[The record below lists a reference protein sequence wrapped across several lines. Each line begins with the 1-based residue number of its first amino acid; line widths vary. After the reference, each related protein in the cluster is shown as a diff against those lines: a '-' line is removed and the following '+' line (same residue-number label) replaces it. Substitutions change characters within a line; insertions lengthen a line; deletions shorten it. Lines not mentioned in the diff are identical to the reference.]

1 MSKITFSQRIKFVA
15 FLFFSLLLTSNAFA
29 DGTRQ
34 VMPNATNGTAIYIRT
49 DASNSGPY
57 IGAPESNR
65 LYFTIAD
72 ATSEN
77 LYFGVQARIRN
88 SYQGGNNPLL
98 TNFYYRIFN
107 AAGVAQT
114 PPTLFTN
121 SGTAAGYIP
130 NYARAV
136 AGPNIGGA
144 TPAGYNPIVFDPSA
158 NGDYYIEL
166 YSSNDG
172 GATAV
177 NTAPGGIN
185 FLPYFD
191 FTVSDAA
198 NNQVDGRI
206 WSRKWSFITYL
217 VENADNNAG
226 TPNVPNPSGN
236 ASFEG
241 DFFAYTDDQVI
252 VEVQFEPGFRPFGY
266 QLAMNRFG
274 VVNDDD
280 NPANDFLLTRGS
292 VSYGTGL
299 APSLDNGFQIF
310 ITSPDQN
317 VFVPSIEPDP
327 VVADEIRGCPG
338 NYFIPITLILAQDT
352 AIILDF
358 NGVAGYQENT
368 EDVLI
373 EVYENTP
380 GLKLIPWDGNDGLG
394 NPVTGGTTTITVT
407 SYIGRT
413 NVPMDDA
420 ELNINGLSISGVA
433 PTVGNRRLFWDDR
446 NITVTN
452 DGTGC
457 NPTGSNA
464 LNNLT
469 TVNPAFSRERLID
482 GIFGPAHAW
491 SSSNPDD
498 SVPAISQGGNNTN
511 NVLCDDFGNTRIV
524 NTWFYGATK
533 TIPPSPILI
542 PSCDSDEDG
551 LTDSADLDDDNDGIL
566 DTTEQAGLNPF
577 GDEDGDGAADYY
589 DSDYSGFVDANGDG
603 ISDQFDI
610 DGDGLIN
617 QFDTDADGD
626 GCFDAVEGNGGFVT
640 ADLNPDGSIN
650 DTEDANGVPN
660 AASGGQNDVSSQNA
674 AVSGCDTDGDGV
686 LNESDICEGFDDS
699 VDSDGDSIPDGCDLD
714 DDNDGILD
722 ENECSE
728 TLNVNFTYNE
738 TLSSNGNL
746 VFTAMINGVEE
757 ILTIRQSTNPTHYFG
772 STNTVEPSGV
782 IITAGNTPSIQA
794 QDGDGAPGLDV
805 FESAITF
812 YSSIAIDR
820 IQLPT
825 LDDYDRDNNGTD
837 PTDGI
842 AFTISGTWQINN
854 GDMASYDLNTG
865 ALISNNQAGNASL
878 NLSVGGSSAQELVS
892 RGAIGSVL
900 VRGTAGG
907 ETNGASATFIAN
919 NPFTNASLLFED
931 LAQNGS
937 RENIINTITS
947 IVLNATVLACP
958 DTDNDGIP
966 NQLDTDSDAD
976 GCPDA
981 LEGGDNIDLTSVDVN
996 GQLTGAVNTTTGV
1009 PNNVDVN
1016 NGQSVGGSVDGVPSD
1031 AFGQCDSDGDGV
1043 IDANDVCNGYDD
1055 NLNADGDAVPD
1066 GCDLDDD
1073 NDGILDSVEC
1083 ESLLSQGGFE
1093 NVSGL
1098 NNGNNFPVDISP
1110 WVLGTGNDA
1119 NVVQVDGAGG
1129 FDYGSAGPFEDA
1141 NPLTGAGT
1149 LQHYLDIANG
1159 SNDFY
1164 QSFTLTTT
1172 SKVTYSGYF
1181 SARDNL
1187 VGNGSIQIVSGIG
1200 TTGTVMDGTGILVID
1215 SNGDSQNT
1223 PWLFIEREV
1232 ILPPGTYSYVVS
1244 MEEELNFDEARVLSC
1259 KDTDGDGF
1267 FDYQDIDS
1275 DNDGCNDAVEAGHL
1289 DNDNNGEVDGTSYDA
1304 NGQVVGYS
1312 SAYTGTNVNVTT
1324 PTQVV
1329 VDASALLDQNV
1340 ESGNPATF
1348 TITSVSA
1355 TSTNTYTGTAP
1366 NTTPD
1371 YSVGTD
1377 VSPGINYQWYIG
1389 NPTSGGTAILASD
1402 SNYTGE
1408 NSQTLNILDVTGLNN
1423 TQYCLLITHDNN
1435 NCINEINCVT
1445 LTVFINP
1452 ITQDDTITGLTTNT
1466 AAVVDPFADN
1476 GNGIDTDP
1484 DGTLDASTVNIIT
1497 AGATD
1502 SDGDGDND
1510 TLVVAGEGTWT
1521 VDNTTGAVT
1530 FTPEVGFTGDP
1541 TPIAYTVE
1549 DNDGNVS
1556 NASTISLDYDAQTPI
1571 TQDDTITGLTTNTAA
1586 VVDPFADNG
1595 NGIDTDPDGTLD
1607 ASTVNIITAGATDS
1621 DGDGDND
1628 TLVVAGEG
1636 TWTVDNTTGAVTFT
1650 PEVGFTG
1657 DPTPIAYTVEDN
1669 DGNVS
1674 NASTISLDYDAQTPI
1689 TQDDTI
1695 TGLTTNTAAVVDPF
1709 ADNGNGIDT
1718 DPDGTLD
1725 ASTVNIITAGATD
1738 SDGDGDNDTLVVAGE
1753 GTWTVDNTTGAVTFT
1768 PEVGFTGDPTPIA
1781 YTVEDNDGN
1790 VSNASTI
1797 SLDYDA
1803 QTPITQDDTITGLTT
1818 NTAAVVDPFADNGN
1832 GIDTDPDG
1840 TLDASTV
1847 NIITAGATDSDGDG
1861 DNDTLV
1867 VAGEGTWT
1875 VDNTTGAVTF
1885 TPEVGFTGDPTPIA
1899 YTVEDND
1906 GNVSNASTISLDYD
1920 AQTPITQDDTITG
1933 LTTNTAAV
1941 VDPFADNGNG
1951 IDTDPDG
1958 TLDASTVNI
1967 ITAGATD
1974 SDGDGDN
1981 DTLVVA
1987 GEGTWTVDN
1996 TTGAVTFTPEVGF
2009 TGDPTPIAYT
2019 VEDNDGNVSNAST
2032 ISLDYDAQTPITQDD
2047 TITGLTTNTAAVVDP
2062 FADNG
2067 NGIDTDPDGTLDAS
2081 TVNIITAGATD
2092 SDGDGDN
2099 DTLVV
2104 AGEGTWTVDNTTGA
2118 VTFTPEVGFTG
2129 DPTPIA
2135 YTVEDNDGNVSNAS
2149 TISLDYDAQT
2159 PITQDDTI
2167 TGLTTNTAAVVDPFA
2182 DNGNGI
2188 DTDPDGTLDASTVN
2202 IITAGATDSDGDG
2215 DNDTLV
2221 VAGEGTWTV
2230 DNTTGAVTFTPEVGF
2245 TGDPTPIAYTV
2256 EDNDGNVSNAST
2268 ISLDYDAQTPITQ
2281 DDTITGLTTNTAA
2294 VVDPFADNG
2303 NGIDTDPDGTLD
2315 ASTVNIITAGA
2326 TDSDGDGDNDTLVV
2340 AGEGTWTVDNTTG
2353 AVTFTPEVGFTGD
2366 PTPIA
2371 YTVEDNDGNVSNAST
2386 ISLDYDAQ
2394 TPITQDDTITG
2405 LTTNTAAVVDPFAD
2419 NGNGID
2425 TDPDGTL
2432 DASTVNIIT
2441 AGATDSDGDGDN
2453 DTLVVAGE
2461 GTWTVDNTTGAVTF
2475 TPEVG
2480 FTGDPTP
2487 IAYTVEDND
2496 GNVSNASTISLD
2508 YDAQT
2513 PITQDDTIT
2522 GLTTNT
2528 AAVVDP
2534 FADNGNGIDT
2544 DPDGTLDAST
2554 VNIITAGATDSDGDG
2569 DNDTLV
2575 VAGEGT
2581 WTVDNTTGAVTF
2593 TPEVGF
2599 TGDPTPIAYTV
2610 EDNDG
2615 NVSNASTISLDYD
2628 AQTPITQDDTI
2639 TGLTTNTA
2647 AVVDPFADNGNGI
2660 DTDPDGTL
2668 DASTV
2673 NIITAGATDSDGDG
2687 DNDTLVVAG
2696 EGTWTVDNTTGAVT
2710 FTPEVG
2716 FTGDPTPIAYT
2727 VEDNDGNVSNAS
2739 TISLDYDAQTPI
2751 TQDDTITGLTTN
2763 TAAVVDPFA
2772 DNGNGIDTDPDGTLD
2787 ASTVNIITAGA
2798 TDSDGDGD
2806 NDTLVVAGEGT
2817 WTVDNTTGAVTFTP
2831 EVGFTGDPTPIAY
2844 TVEDND
2850 GNVSNASTISLDYDA
2865 QTPIT
2870 QDDTITGLTTNT
2882 AAVVDPFADN
2892 GNGIDT
2898 DPDGTLDAST
2908 VNIITAGAT
2917 DSDGDGDN
2925 DTLVVAGEG
2934 TWTVDNTTGAVTF
2947 TPEVGFTGDPTP
2959 IAYTVEDNDGNVS
2972 NASTISLDYDA
2983 QTPITQ
2989 DDTITGLTTNTAAV
3003 VDPFADNGN
3012 GIDTDPDG
3020 TLDASTVNIITAGA
3034 TDSDGDGDNDT
3045 LVVAGEGTWTVD
3057 NTTGAVTFTPEVGFT
3072 GDPTP
3077 IAYTVEDNDGNV
3089 SNASTISLDYDA
3101 QTPITQDDTITGL
3114 TTNTAAVVDPFA
3126 DNGNGIDTDP
3136 DGTLDAS
3143 TVNIITAGATD
3154 SDGDGDND
3162 TLVVAGEGTWTVDN
3176 TTGAVTFTPEVG
3188 FTGDPTPIAYTVED
3202 NDGNVSNA
3210 STISLDYDAQTPI
3223 TQDDTITGLTTNTAA
3238 VVDPFAD
3245 NGNGID
3251 TDPDGTLDAS
3261 TVNIIT
3267 AGATDSDGDGD
3278 NDTLVVA
3285 GEGTWT
3291 VDNTTG
3297 AVTFTPEVGF
3307 TGDPT
3312 PIAYTVEDNDG
3323 NVSNAS
3329 TISLDYDAQTPIT
3342 QDDTIT
3348 GLTTNT
3354 AAVVDPFADNGN
3366 GIDTDP
3372 DGTLDA
3378 STVNIITA
3386 GATDSDGDGD
3396 NDTLVV
3402 AGEGTWTVDNTTG
3415 AVTFTPEVGF
3425 TGDPTPIAY
3434 TVEDNDGNVS
3444 NASTISLDYDAQTPI
3459 TQDDTITG
3467 LTTNTAAVVDPFADN
3482 GNGIDTDPDGT
3493 LDAST
3498 VNIITAGATD
3508 SDGDGDNDTLVV
3520 AGEGTWTVDNTTG
3533 AVTFTPEVGFTGDPT
3548 PIAYTVEDNDGN
3560 VSNASTI
3567 SLDYDAQTPITQ
3579 DDTITGLTTNTAA
3592 VVDPFADNGNGIDTD
3607 PDGTLDASTVNII
3620 TAGATDSDGDGD
3632 NDTLVVAGEGTW
3644 TVDNTTGAVTF
3655 TPEVGFTGDPTPIA
3669 YTVEDNDGNVSNAST
3684 ISLDYDA
3691 QTPITQDD
3699 TITGLTT
3706 NTAAVV
3712 DPFADNGNGIDTDPD
3727 GTLDA
3732 STVNIITAGATDSDG
3747 DGDNDTLVVAGEG
3760 TWTVDNTT
3768 GAVTFTPEVGFTGDP
3783 TPIAYTVEDNDGNV
3797 SNASTISL
3805 DYDAQTPITQDD
3817 TITGLTTNT
3826 AAVVDPFADNG
3837 NGIDT
3842 DPDGT
3847 LDASTVN
3854 IITAGATDSDGD
3866 GDNDTLVVAG
3876 EGTWTVD
3883 NTTGA
3888 VTFTPEVG
3896 FTGDPTPIAYT
3907 VEDNDGNVSNASTIS
3922 LDYDAQTP
3930 ITQDDTIT
3938 GLTTNTA
3945 AVVDPFADNG
3955 NGIDTD
3961 PDGTLDASTVNI
3973 ITAGATDSD
3982 GDGDNDTLVVAGEGT
3997 WTVDNTTGAVTFTPE
4012 VGFTGDPTPIAYTV
4026 EDNDGNVSNAST
4038 ISLDY
4043 DAQTP
4048 ITQDDTITG
4057 LTTNTAAVV
4066 DPFADNGNGIDT
4078 DPDGTLDASTVNI
4091 ITAGATDSD
4100 GDGDNDTLVVAGEGT
4115 WTVDNTTGAVTFTPE
4130 VGFTGDPTPIAYTVE
4145 DNDGNVSNA
4154 STISLDY
4161 DAQTPI
4167 TQDDTITG
4175 LTTNTAAVVDPFA
4188 DNGNGIDT
4196 DPDGTLD
4203 ASTVNIITA
4212 GATDSDG
4219 DGDNDTLV
4227 VAGEG
4232 TWTVDNTTGAVTF
4245 TPEVGF
4251 TGDPTPIAYTV
4262 EDNDGNVSNASTIS
4276 LDYDAQTP
4284 ITQDDTITGLTTNT
4298 AAVVDPFADNGNGI
4312 DTDPDGTLDASTVNI
4327 ITAGATDSDGDGDN
4341 DTLVVAGEGT
4351 WTVDNT
4357 TGAVTFTPEVG
4368 FTGDPTPI
4376 AYTVEDNDGNV
4387 SNASTISLD
4396 YDAQT
4401 PIAIN
4406 DTASTEPGIS
4416 IVIPILNNDNDPD
4429 GTIEDTTVDLD
4440 PLTPGQQSTITVPG
4454 EGTYTDNGDGTIT
4467 FTPDPTFTG
4476 TTTPISYTVEDNDGN
4491 VSNTATITV
4500 TVDTCPF
4507 PTDSDGDGLTDCE
4520 ETTGID
4526 DPNTPLVPT
4535 GPSDP
4540 NDPCDPIGLD
4550 ATDTDGDGLTDCEE
4564 TTGNDDPNTPLVPTG
4579 PSDPNDPCDPIGLD
4593 ATDTD
4598 GDGLTD
4604 CEETT
4609 GNDDP
4614 NTPLVPT
4621 GPSDPND
4628 PCDPIGLDATD
4639 TDGDGLTDC
4648 EETTGNDDPNTPL
4661 VPTGPSDP
4669 NDPCDPIG
4677 LNATDTDGD
4686 GLTDCEETTG
4696 NDDPNTPLV
4705 PTGPSDP
4712 NDPCDPIGLDATDTD
4727 GDGLTDCEETTGN
4740 DDPNTPLVPTGPS
4753 DPNDPCDPIGLD
4765 ATDTDGDGLT
4775 DCEETTGNDDPNT
4788 PLVPTGPSDP
4798 NDPCDPIGLD
4808 ATDTDGDGL
4817 TDCEETTGNDD
4828 PNTPLVPT
4836 GPSDPNDPCD
4846 PIGLD
4851 ATDTDG
4857 DGLTDCEETTGNDD
4871 PNTPLVPTGP
4881 SDPNDPCDPNTGAGG
4896 CTPIAVDDSSSTQPN
4911 TPVVI
4916 DITDN
4921 DSDPNGT
4928 IEDTTVDLDPLTP
4941 GQQSTITVPG
4951 EGTYTDN
4958 GDGTITFTPD
4968 PTFTGTT
4975 TPISYTVE
4983 DNDGNVSNTATITVT
4998 VDTCPFPTDS
5008 DGDGLTDCEETTGN
5022 DDPNTPLVP
5031 TGPSDPNDPCDPIGL
5046 DATDTDGD
5054 GLTDCEETTGNDDPN
5069 TPLVP
5074 TGPSDPNDPCDPIG
5088 LNATDTDGDGL
5099 TDCEETTGN
5108 DDPNTPLVPTG
5119 PSDPN
5124 DPCDPIGLDATD
5136 TDGDGLTDC
5145 EETTGNDDPNTPL
5158 VPTGPSDPNDPCD
5171 PIGLDATDTDGDGLT
5186 DCEETTGNDDPNTP
5200 LVPTGPSDPNDP
5212 CDPIG
5217 LDATDTDGDGLTD
5230 CEETTGNDDPNTP
5243 LVPTGPSDPNDPCD
5257 PIGLDATDTDG
5268 DGLTDCEETT
5278 GNDDPNT
5285 PLVPTGPSDPN
5296 DPCDPIGLDATDTDG
5311 DGLTDCE
5318 ETTGNDDPNT
5328 PLVPTGPSDPND
5340 PCDPIGLN
5348 ATDTD
5353 GDGLTDCEET
5363 TGNDDP
5369 NTPLVPTGPS
5379 DPNDPCD
5386 PIGLDATDTD
5396 GDGLTDCEE
5405 TTGNDDPNTPL
5416 VPTGPSDPNDPCDPI
5431 GLDATDTDGDGLTD
5445 CEETTGNDD
5454 PNTPLVPTGPSDPN
5468 DPCDPIGL
5476 DATDTD
5482 GDGLT
5487 DCEETTG
5494 NDDPNTPLV
5503 PTGPSDPNDPC
5514 DPIGLDATDTDGD
5527 GLTDCEETTGNDDP
5541 NTPLVPTGPSDPN
5554 DPCDPIGLNATDTDG
5569 DGLTDCEETTGNDDP
5584 NTPLVP
5590 TGPSDPNDPCDPIG
5604 LDATDT
5610 DGDGLT
5616 DCEETTGNDDPN
5628 TPLVPTG
5635 PSDPNDPCDPIGLDA
5650 TDTDGDGLTDCEETT
5665 GNDDPN
5671 TPLVPTGPSDPND
5684 PCDPIGLDATDTDGD
5699 GLTDCEETT
5708 GNDDPNTPLVPTGP
5722 SDPNDPCDPIGLDA
5736 TDTDGDGLT
5745 DCEETTGNDDPN
5757 TPLVPTGPSDP
5768 NDPCDPNTGAG
5779 GCTPIAVDD
5788 SSSTQPNTPV
5798 VIDITDND
5806 SDPNGTIEDTTVD
5819 LDPLTPGQQSTITV
5833 PGEGT
5838 YTDNGDGTITFTPD
5852 PTFTGTT
5859 TPISYTVE
5867 DNDGNVSNTATI
5879 TVTVDTCPFPT
5890 DSDGD
5895 GLTDCEETT
5904 GNDDPNT
5911 PLVPT
5916 GPSDP
5921 NDPCDPIGLDATD
5934 TDGDGLT
5941 DCEETTG
5948 NDDPNTPLVPTG
5960 PSDPNDPCDPIGLDA
5975 TDTDGDGLTDCE
5987 ETTGNDDPN
5996 TPLVPTGPSDPNDP
6010 CDPIGLDATDTDGD
6024 GLTDCEETTGNDDP
6038 NTPLVPTG
6046 PSDPNDPCDPI
6057 GLDATDTDG
6066 DGLTDC
6072 EETTGND
6079 DPNTP
6084 LVPTGPSDPND
6095 PCDPNTGAGGCT
6107 PIAVDDSSSTQPNTP
6122 VVIDIT
6128 DNDSDPNGTI
6138 EDTTVDLDPLTPG
6151 QQSTITVPGEG
6162 TYTDNGDG
6170 TITFT
6175 PDPTFTGTTT
6185 PISYTVED
6193 NDGNVSNTATITVTV
6208 DTCPFP
6214 TDSDGD
6220 GLTDCEE
6227 TTGNDDP
6234 NTPLV
6239 PTGPSDPNDPCDPI
6253 GLDAT
6258 DTDGDGLTDCEET
6271 TGNDDP
6277 NTPLVPTGP
6286 SDPNDPCDPIGL
6298 DATDTDG
6305 DGLTDCEETTGN
6317 DDPNTPLVPT
6327 GPSDPN
6333 DPCDP
6338 IGLNATDTDG
6348 DGLTDCEETTG
6359 NDDPNTPLVP
6369 TGPSDPN
6376 DPCDPIG
6383 LDATD
6388 TDGDGL
6394 TDCEETTGN
6403 DDPNTPLVPTGPS
6416 DPNDPC
6422 DPIGLDATDSD
6433 GDGLTDCEETTGID
6447 DPNTPLVPTGPSDPN
6462 DPCDPNTGAGGCTPI
6477 AVDDSVVN
6485 ATSGSPVSVDVT
6497 SNDSDANGTID
6508 PTTVNLTDPSA
6519 FDADGDG
6526 YNDTLVVPG
6535 EGTWVVDPT
6544 TGIITFIPESG
6555 FTDDP
6560 TPIGYTVEDNDG
6572 NVSNEATVSID
6583 YATQNPIAEDDD
6595 SLLNPF
6601 GSIVIIDLVAD
6612 NGNGPDV
6619 DSDGTLDLSTIN
6631 ITTNGATDSDG
6642 DGFNDTLVVPGEG
6655 TWTIDN
6661 LGILTFTPED
6671 GFNDNPTPINYTIQD
6686 NDGNVSNQATI
6697 TITYEPD
6704 GDPDGDGVL
6713 SSVEILEGTDSNNPC
6728 DYNPDSVTE
6737 IQSEPWLSSD
6747 CDGDGYLNETEIND
6761 GTNPLD
6767 ACDFN
6772 YLNEADV
6779 AQSGDW
6785 FDADCDNDNVPNGVE
6800 FPYGDT
6806 DNDGI
6811 PDWLDP
6817 DDDGDGIDT
6826 VNEDYG
6832 DTDISDGS
6840 VDSTGDNNPTNDD
6853 TDGDG
6858 IPDYLDTDDD
6868 NDGILTEDEYPDSNG
6883 NGIGFGD
6890 DAVDSDGDGL
6900 PDYLGVNNAN
6910 PSEDDLE
6917 VFNAVT
6923 PNGDGDNDVFV
6934 IRNIELYPDNTVTIY
6949 NRWGV
6954 IVYQTSGYGQSGNF
6968 FNGVSNG
6975 RATIE
6980 ADKQLPVGTYFY
6992 IIEYNNGNETKSKAG
7007 YLYIQR

>member
-3567 SLDYDAQTPITQ
+3567 SLDYDAQTPI
-3579 DDTITGLTTNTAA
+3579 
-3592 VVDPFADNGNGIDTD
+3592 
-3607 PDGTLDASTVNII
+3607 
-3620 TAGATDSDGDGD
+3620 
-3632 NDTLVVAGEGTW
+3632 
-3644 TVDNTTGAVTF
+3644 
-3655 TPEVGFTGDPTPIA
+3655 
-3669 YTVEDNDGNVSNAST
+3669 
-3684 ISLDYDA
+3684 
-3691 QTPITQDD
+3691 
-3699 TITGLTT
+3699 
-3706 NTAAVV
+3706 
-3712 DPFADNGNGIDTDPD
+3712 
-3727 GTLDA
+3727 
-3732 STVNIITAGATDSDG
+3732 
-3747 DGDNDTLVVAGEG
+3747 
-3760 TWTVDNTT
+3760 
-3768 GAVTFTPEVGFTGDP
+3768 
-3783 TPIAYTVEDNDGNV
+3783 
-3797 SNASTISL
+3797 
-3805 DYDAQTPITQDD
+3805 
-3817 TITGLTTNT
+3817 
-3826 AAVVDPFADNG
+3826 
-3837 NGIDT
+3837 
-3842 DPDGT
+3842 
-3847 LDASTVN
+3847 
-3854 IITAGATDSDGD
+3854 
-3866 GDNDTLVVAG
+3866 
-3876 EGTWTVD
+3876 
-3883 NTTGA
+3883 
-3888 VTFTPEVG
+3888 
-3896 FTGDPTPIAYT
+3896 
-3907 VEDNDGNVSNASTIS
+3907 
-3922 LDYDAQTP
+3922 
-3930 ITQDDTIT
+3930 
-3938 GLTTNTA
+3938 
-3945 AVVDPFADNG
+3945 
-3955 NGIDTD
+3955 
-3961 PDGTLDASTVNI
+3961 
-3973 ITAGATDSD
+3973 
-3982 GDGDNDTLVVAGEGT
+3982 
-3997 WTVDNTTGAVTFTPE
+3997 
-4012 VGFTGDPTPIAYTV
+4012 
-4026 EDNDGNVSNAST
+4026 
-4038 ISLDY
+4038 
-4043 DAQTP
+4043 
-4048 ITQDDTITG
+4048 
-4057 LTTNTAAVV
+4057 
-4066 DPFADNGNGIDT
+4066 
-4078 DPDGTLDASTVNI
+4078 
-4091 ITAGATDSD
+4091 
-4100 GDGDNDTLVVAGEGT
+4100 
-4115 WTVDNTTGAVTFTPE
+4115 
-4130 VGFTGDPTPIAYTVE
+4130 
-4145 DNDGNVSNA
+4145 
-4154 STISLDY
+4154 
-4161 DAQTPI
+4161 
-4167 TQDDTITG
+4167 
-4175 LTTNTAAVVDPFA
+4175 
-4188 DNGNGIDT
+4188 
-4196 DPDGTLD
+4196 
-4203 ASTVNIITA
+4203 
-4212 GATDSDG
+4212 
-4219 DGDNDTLV
+4219 
-4227 VAGEG
+4227 
-4232 TWTVDNTTGAVTF
+4232 
-4245 TPEVGF
+4245 
-4251 TGDPTPIAYTV
+4251 
-4262 EDNDGNVSNASTIS
+4262 
-4276 LDYDAQTP
+4276 
-4284 ITQDDTITGLTTNT
+4284 
-4298 AAVVDPFADNGNGI
+4298 
-4312 DTDPDGTLDASTVNI
+4312 
-4327 ITAGATDSDGDGDN
+4327 
-4341 DTLVVAGEGT
+4341 
-4351 WTVDNT
+4351 
-4357 TGAVTFTPEVG
+4357 
-4368 FTGDPTPI
+4368 
-4376 AYTVEDNDGNV
+4376 
-4387 SNASTISLD
+4387 
-4396 YDAQT
+4396 
-4401 PIAIN
+4401 AIN

-4727 GDGLTDCEETTGN
+4727 GDGLTDCEETTGI

-5088 LNATDTDGDGL
+5088 LDATDTDGDGL

-5285 PLVPTGPSDPN
+5285 PLVPTGPSDPNDPCDPIGLDATDTDGDGLTDCEETTGNDDPNTPLVPTGPSDSN